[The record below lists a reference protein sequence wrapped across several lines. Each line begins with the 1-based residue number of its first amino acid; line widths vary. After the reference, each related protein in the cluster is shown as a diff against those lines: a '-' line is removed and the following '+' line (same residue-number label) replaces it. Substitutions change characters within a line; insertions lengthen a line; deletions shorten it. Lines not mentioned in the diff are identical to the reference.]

1 MPDLDQIK
9 QGKQG
14 AGTGGGPRAAT
25 PPAGRGGHLT
35 QELHACCGGVALTG
49 MGAPSTGWLN
59 NRRARLLLL
68 ICCRCSKMK

>member
-14 AGTGGGPRAAT
+14 PGTGGRQGRT
-25 PPAGRGGHLT
+25 PPAAGQLT
-35 QELHACCGGVALTG
+35 QELHACRGGVALTG
-49 MGAPSTGWLN
+49 MGAPG
-59 NRRARLLLL
+59 RARSTTDRGALLL

>member
-14 AGTGGGPRAAT
+14 AGTGGRQGRNPPLAA
-25 PPAGRGGHLT
+25 AGHLT